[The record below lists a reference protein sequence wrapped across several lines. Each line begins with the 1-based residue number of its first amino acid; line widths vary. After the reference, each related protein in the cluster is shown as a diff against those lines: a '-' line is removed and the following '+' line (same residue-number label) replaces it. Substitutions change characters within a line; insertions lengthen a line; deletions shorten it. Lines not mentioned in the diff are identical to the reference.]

1 MRLINTTNTAKN
13 FKNLID
19 FMNLNTLT
27 SLGLNENQAKVRLT
41 VRQYRLSPASQIGA
55 LTGMERTHAY
65 KILTQLE
72 EKNLIASSLRGKT
85 SYFYV
90 TDKSVLRSLINRQY
104 KELKTNE
111 ENLTTLETELDT
123 LINPEHSLAPPIRQR
138 TGNQGIQ
145 EWLNDSIKTATLSHT
160 KQITFFWS
168 KTFESI
174 ATSTEHIG
182 QRRSSFFSDLE
193 KNNIHLE
200 WYEGTGIL
208 LLEHIIS
215 GLQPK
220 EIQSLPTGDHS
231 LQAMIVGP
239 HLYYIFYRR
248 EPVMLKIT
256 SPEIA
261 ELMRVLLSK

>member
-1 MRLINTTNTAKN
+1 MN
-13 FKNLID
+13 FT
-19 FMNLNTLT
+19 NLNTLT
-27 SLGLNENQAKVRLT
+27 SLGLNENQAKIRLA

-85 SYFYV
+85 SYFYIP
-90 TDKSVLRSLINRQY
+90 DKSVLRSLLDRQY
-104 KELKTNE
+104 KEFKTNE

-123 LINPEHSLAPPIRQR
+123 LINPEHSLIPPIRQR

-145 EWLNDSIKTATLSHT
+145 EWLNDSIKTATLSHI
-160 KQITFFWS
+160 KQITFFGS

-174 ATSTEHIG
+174 ATSTEYIG
-182 QRRSSFFSDLE
+182 QRRPSFFSDLE
-193 KNNIHLE
+193 KNHIHLE

-208 LLEHIIS
+208 LLEHIVS
-215 GLQPK
+215 GLQQE
-220 EIQSLPTGDHS
+220 EIQSLPTGDHA
-231 LQAMIVGP
+231 LQVMIIGP

-256 SPEIA
+256 SPEMA
-261 ELMRVLLSK
+261 ELMRVLLNK